1 MRKQKLINTTMD
13 TKGKNTKIITIK
25 TMNIRED
32 QCLIDLRRDEK
43 LITEEENHHLD
54 HKVGDAG

>member
-1 MRKQKLINTTMD
+1 MMD

>member
-1 MRKQKLINTTMD
+1 MKKQKLINTMMD

-43 LITEEENHHLD
+43 LIIEEENHHLD
-54 HKVGDAG
+54 HKVGEEG

>member
-1 MRKQKLINTTMD
+1 MKKQKLINTMMD

-25 TMNIRED
+25 TMNIKED

>member
-1 MRKQKLINTTMD
+1 MD